1 MHLVAIVVTP
11 GTPLFELSVPIE
23 VFGMNRIDL
32 VDPWYDVR
40 LCGLRPGRVEIDRGF
55 SVDVKHGLDGLETA
69 DTVIVP
75 SAVNMHGDPP
85 AQLGAAIRA
94 AHARGTRIAS
104 ICSGAFVLAAAG
116 ILDDRRATTHWI
128 YADELARRYPAVHV
142 DASVLYRQDGR
153 VFTSAGT
160 AAGLDLCLEL
170 VRQDHGSAVANRL
183 ARRLVIPPHRAGGQA
198 QYVETPL
205 PETDHR
211 FSELLEWALA
221 RLDRPLTLLDL
232 AHAGHVSTRTLARR
246 FHAAL
251 GTSPLRWLLAER
263 IRRAQELLE
272 TTDKPIEQVSELVG
286 FGRSSSLREHFLRTT
301 GVSPLAYRR
310 TFKASSRDDDVGR
323 AADTGVRGPRD
334 QDQARRAGRNTPG
347 E

>member
-1 MHLVAIVVTP
+1 
-11 GTPLFELSVPIE
+11 
-23 VFGMNRIDL
+23 MN
-32 VDPWYDVR
+32 PWYDLR
-40 LCGLRPGRVEIDRGF
+40 LCGLRPGRVDVDRGF
-55 SVDVKHGLDGLETA
+55 SVDVRYGLEGLETA

-75 SAVNMHGDPP
+75 SAVNVHGDPP

-104 ICSGAFVLAAAG
+104 ICSGAFVLAASG

-128 YADELARRYPAVHV
+128 YADDLARRYPTVRV
-142 DASVLYRQDGR
+142 DASVLYRQDGQ

-198 QYVETPL
+198 QYVQTPL
-205 PETDHR
+205 PETDDR
-211 FSELLEWALA
+211 FSELLDWARA

-232 AHAGHVSTRTLARR
+232 ARAGHVSTRTLARR
-246 FHAAL
+246 FHATL
-251 GTSPLRWLLAER
+251 GTSPLRWLVAER
-263 IRRAQELLE
+263 IRGAQELLE
-272 TTDKPIEQVSELVG
+272 TTDEPIERVSELVG
-286 FGRSSSLREHFLRTT
+286 FGRPSSLREHFLRTT

-310 TFKASSRDDDVGR
+310 TFRASSRDDD
-323 AADTGVRGPRD
+323 AARGENAGVRGPHHRAR
-334 QDQARRAGRNTPG
+334 ARRAARKTAV

>member
-1 MHLVAIVVTP
+1 MHVVAVVVTP
-11 GTPLFELSVPIE
+11 GSPIFELSVPTE
-23 VFGMNRIDL
+23 VFGMNRADL
-32 VDPWYDVR
+32 AEPWYDLR
-40 LCGLRPGRVEIDRGF
+40 LCGLRPGRVDVDRGF
-55 SVDVKHGLDGLETA
+55 SVNVTYGLEGLETA

-75 SAVNMHGDPP
+75 ACVNMHDDPP
-85 AQLGAAIRA
+85 APLVAAIRA

-128 YADELARRYPAVHV
+128 YADELARRYPAIRV
-142 DASVLYRQDGR
+142 DASVLYRQDGQ

-183 ARRLVIPPHRAGGQA
+183 ARRLVTPPHRAGGQA

-205 PETDHR
+205 PEADDP
-211 FSELLEWALA
+211 FSELLDWALA

-232 AHAGHVSTRTLARR
+232 AQAGHVSTRTLARR

-286 FGRSSSLREHFLRTT
+286 FGRPSSLREHFLRTT

-310 TFKASSRDDDVGR
+310 TFRASSRDDPL
-323 AADTGVRGPRD
+323 ALTKQPP
-334 QDQARRAGRNTPG
+334 RRALALKA
-347 E
+347 

>member
-1 MHLVAIVVTP
+1 MHVVAVVVAP

-32 VDPWYDVR
+32 VEPWYDVR
-40 LCGLRPGRVEIDRGF
+40 LCGLHPGRVEIDRGF
-55 SVDVKHGLDGLETA
+55 SVDVKHGLEGLETA

-75 SAVNMHGDPP
+75 SAVNVHGDPP

-94 AHARGTRIAS
+94 AHARGARIAS

-128 YADELARRYPAVHV
+128 YADELARRYPAVRV
-142 DASVLYRQDGR
+142 DASVLYRQDGQ
-153 VFTSAGT
+153 VLTSAGT

-205 PETDHR
+205 PETDDR
-211 FSELLEWALA
+211 FSELLDWALA

-232 AHAGHVSTRTLARR
+232 RSCRACEHENARPTFPCRPRDEPAAMASGRTD
-246 FHAAL
+246 
-251 GTSPLRWLLAER
+251 P
-263 IRRAQELLE
+263 
-272 TTDKPIEQVSELVG
+272 P
-286 FGRSSSLREHFLRTT
+286 RS
-301 GVSPLAYRR
+301 GVA
-310 TFKASSRDDDVGR
+310 RDDR
-323 AADTGVRGPRD
+323 RD
-334 QDQARRAGRNTPG
+334 DRAGLRACRVRPSFEPT
-347 E
+347 